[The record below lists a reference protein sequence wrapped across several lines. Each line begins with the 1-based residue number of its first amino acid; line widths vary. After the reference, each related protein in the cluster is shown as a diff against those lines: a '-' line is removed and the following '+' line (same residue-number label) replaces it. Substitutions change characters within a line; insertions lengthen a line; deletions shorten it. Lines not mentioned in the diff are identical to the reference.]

1 MNGERSRRAAR
12 ADGVAPGRHTPQRAA
27 VLRAIAASARFLS
40 AQELHA
46 RLVADG
52 VSIGLT
58 TVYRSV
64 QALARGGLLDVVH
77 DAAGGRRYRHR
88 SAAGHRHYVL
98 CRHCGHSQSVDADV
112 VEEWADGVAG
122 RTGFSAVEHTLE
134 LTGLCP
140 TCTTAS

>member
-1 MNGERSRRAAR
+1 MSGGRSGEAAR
-12 ADGVAPGRHTPQRAA
+12 ADGVVSGRHTPQRAA
-27 VLRAIAASARFLS
+27 VLRVIADSARFLS

-46 RLVADG
+46 QLGADG

-64 QALARGGLLDVVH
+64 QVLARDGLLDVVR

-88 SAAGHRHYVL
+88 PAAGHRHYVL
-98 CRHCGHSQSVDADV
+98 CRRCGHSQPVDADV
-112 VEEWADGVAG
+112 VEEWADGVAE

-134 LTGLCP
+134 LTGLCA
-140 TCTTAS
+140 TCATAS